1 MALVS
6 KNPIVVDGI
15 EYPFYALN
23 LAVSPLVKETSIG
36 GSVSMKLTPYR
47 YDEDGK
53 IDLLEQSRSQL
64 YLDVFTSG
72 DAIGIECAT
81 DVMTAIQ
88 KFIDN
93 KNW

>member
-1 MALVS
+1 
-6 KNPIVVDGI
+6 
-15 EYPFYALN
+15 
-23 LAVSPLVKETSIG
+23 
-36 GSVSMKLTPYR
+36 MKLTPYR

-53 IDLLEQSRSQL
+53 IDLLDESRSQL

-72 DAIGIECAT
+72 DAIGIKCAT